1 MEKMLDPKGFL
12 NENEFK
18 EYEGIET
25 IGKKKEEIEKILK
38 TDSTQ

>member
-1 MEKMLDPKGFL
+1 MEKILDPKGFL

-25 IGKKKEEIEKILK
+25 IGKKGEEIEKMIAK
-38 TDSTQ
+38 ESV